1 MGQSAHTA
9 GLHPDTTVNATFTAK
24 WCSPDRHR
32 LPSGR
37 RCQDEVSPRGNPP
50 HLHAYVHR
58 KTGPHSGHKK
68 SERQPSSRP
77 NWHTAGHLPP
87 LRLAIKQQ
95 DDCRS
100 AGGVSRKVLRVSP
113 DSVFPTVMVA
123 KVVTSYAEGEIRTQ
137 ITDKYPRAHGAFL
150 CLQAPEQNTETEL
163 FQYQTPFLDTC
174 TTRTAYSIIN
184 EPNIC
189 SYTSLTRYQ

>member
-1 MGQSAHTA
+1 MGQSAYTA
-9 GLHPDTTVNATFTAK
+9 GLHPDTTVNTTFTAK

-37 RCQDEVSPRGNPP
+37 RCQDEVSHRGNSP

-68 SERQPSSRP
+68 SKRQPSSRP
-77 NWHTAGHLPP
+77 NWHTAGHLPL

-123 KVVTSYAEGEIRTQ
+123 KVVTTYPKGEIPTQ
-137 ITDKYPRAHGAFL
+137 ITDKYPLAHGRF
-150 CLQAPEQNTETEL
+150 CAPKHQSR
-163 FQYQTPFLDTC
+163 TPKPSFS
-174 TTRTAYSIIN
+174 SIKH
-184 EPNIC
+184 PF
-189 SYTSLTRYQ
+189 

>member
-37 RCQDEVSPRGNPP
+37 RCQDEVSHRGNPP

-87 LRLAIKQQ
+87 LRLAVKQQ

-123 KVVTSYAEGEIRTQ
+123 KVVTTTLKVRFLLRSRIKPPRSRGVSVPPSTRAEHRN
-137 ITDKYPRAHGAFL
+137 RAF
-150 CLQAPEQNTETEL
+150 PVSNTL
-163 FQYQTPFLDTC
+163 FRHLHNKD
-174 TTRTAYSIIN
+174 
-184 EPNIC
+184 
-189 SYTSLTRYQ
+189 SL